1 MNAYESVVA
10 QLALAMGASWC
21 AGINL
26 YATIA
31 VLGLMSQ
38 YIPGFHLPHG
48 LEVLGSPWVILPA
61 IFMYC
66 VEFFADKIPA
76 VDSAWDAIHTFIRV
90 PAGAALAAAA
100 FGNVPPEVQVGAALI
115 GGTLALGSHTA
126 KATTRLAAHS
136 TGTSPLVSPAVS
148 LVEDGLVIGTVGLLA
163 AHPMLSLS
171 ATVLMIGLASMLLY
185 FFAGLV
191 KKVWRSFG
199 RRQDYSVANTPPPP
213 PVHSEAV
220 LTH

>member
-1 MNAYESVVA
+1 MSPFDSVVS
-10 QLALAMGASWC
+10 QLALAFGASWC

-26 YATIA
+26 YATVA
-31 VLGLMSQ
+31 VLGLMSH
-38 YIPGFHLPHG
+38 YVPGFQLPPG
-48 LEVLGSPWVILPA
+48 LEVLGSPWVLLPA

-76 VDSAWDAIHTFIRV
+76 IDSGWDTIHTFIRV

-126 KATTRLAAHS
+126 KATTRLAAHT
-136 TGTSPLVSPAVS
+136 TGTSPLVSPTVS

-163 AHPMLSLS
+163 AHPLLSLS
-171 ATVLMIGLASMLLY
+171 ATVLMIAVAGVLLY
-185 FFAGLV
+185 FFAGIV
-191 KKVWRSFG
+191 RKVWRGLMG
-199 RRQDYSVANTPPPP
+199 RREATSASPPSSPL
-213 PVHSEAV
+213 HA
-220 LTH
+220 

>member
-1 MNAYESVVA
+1 MGMNAYESVIS
-10 QLALAMGASWC
+10 QLALALGASWC

-26 YATIA
+26 YATVA
-31 VLGLMSQ
+31 VLGLMSC
-38 YIPGFHLPHG
+38 YVPGFHLPHG

-100 FGNVPPEVQVGAALI
+100 FGNVPPEVQVGAALV
-115 GGTLALGSHTA
+115 GGTLALGAHTA

-136 TGTSPLVSPAVS
+136 TGTSPLISPAVS
-148 LVEDGLVIGTVGLLA
+148 VVEDGLVIGTVGLLS

-171 ATVLMIGLASMLLY
+171 MTLLMIGIAGMLLY

-191 KKVWRSFG
+191 KKLWRSFG
-199 RRQDYSVANTPPPP
+199 RRPDATQMPSVPPPTEP
-213 PVHSEAV
+213 MLSH
-220 LTH
+220 